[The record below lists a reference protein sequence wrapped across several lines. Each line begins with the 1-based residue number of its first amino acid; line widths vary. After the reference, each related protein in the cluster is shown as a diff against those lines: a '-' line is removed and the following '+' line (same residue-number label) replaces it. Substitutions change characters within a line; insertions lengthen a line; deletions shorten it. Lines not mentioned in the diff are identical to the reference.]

1 MLAAAWLPQIILFTG
16 LSMGDPAPA
25 AYLRRHWL
33 DVPRFLAAG
42 VVMAAYIT
50 TLALLTAS
58 FTTRRAYASVFL
70 VGLVVI
76 TTPFT
81 AGVAQEIE
89 GPAGQWISMF
99 NLTNIPLHVNDLI
112 FGEISELTE
121 DAPAGGLPSS
131 ALVGWYLAWTVVP
144 GAALW
149 WRYRRLT
156 P

>member
-1 MLAAAWLPQIILFTG
+1 
-16 LSMGDPAPA
+16 
-25 AYLRRHWL
+25 
-33 DVPRFLAAG
+33 
-42 VVMAAYIT
+42 
-50 TLALLTAS
+50 
-58 FTTRRAYASVFL
+58 VFL
-70 VGLVVI
+70 VGLFVI